1 MKEYELRVFDNPIC
15 SSLPCI
21 HTIKCSKAPSTAVG
35 SGKNNL
41 QREKSAIS
49 EALEWDTMFDMEAD
63 FIGIYSRNNELMIN
77 PSLFG
82 HAIDISGKGI
92 DWVLCKNLK
101 GKERLIHRPTRNT
114 KNFYAYTHTSNGISV
129 HKSLELARNSAFM
142 EIVERSY
149 VTLFWNGK
157 RKAKRL
163 LKPCYF
169 DRYIS
174 IIESKGFLVE
184 FFSIGDEFYHVVM
197 SVIYNRSELMV
208 TGFKCSPNIMQSIQG
223 AFYEAIQVLEAFY
236 LGGRDFLH
244 ENQKWLLSKKGHQ
257 LLRDKINT
265 GSNKVKINP
274 DLDQV
279 FFRDLDLDGLFY
291 TECFVLGLP
300 INYETSKKNNE
311 FWPI

>member
-142 EIVERSY
+142 EIVERVLCDFILEWEEKSQK
-149 VTLFWNGK
+149 TTKALLF
-157 RKAKRL
+157 
-163 LKPCYF
+163 
-169 DRYIS
+169 
-174 IIESKGFLVE
+174 
-184 FFSIGDEFYHVVM
+184 
-197 SVIYNRSELMV
+197 
-208 TGFKCSPNIMQSIQG
+208 
-223 AFYEAIQVLEAFY
+223 
-236 LGGRDFLH
+236 
-244 ENQKWLLSKKGHQ
+244 
-257 LLRDKINT
+257 
-265 GSNKVKINP
+265 
-274 DLDQV
+274 
-279 FFRDLDLDGLFY
+279 
-291 TECFVLGLP
+291 
-300 INYETSKKNNE
+300 
-311 FWPI
+311 